1 MKVQKLK
8 SQKGI
13 TLVALVITI
22 VILIILAGITIAQI
36 TGENGLFKRAK
47 QAKQNTLD
55 AQNEENVILADYDN
69 KVNEIVGGATRETET
84 LVSCYPKGTPVVL
97 DEGFSGTN
105 EKKIV
110 APDDGWV
117 VLSMVATEMGGKWY
131 SLIVGNLESAGGVS
145 DWVSQRTSLP
155 CTKGTEITYASWG
168 ANFNAK
174 LTFIPMK

>member
-69 KVNEIVGGATRETET
+69 KVNEIVGGATR
-84 LVSCYPKGTPVVL
+84 
-97 DEGFSGTN
+97 
-105 EKKIV
+105 
-110 APDDGWV
+110 
-117 VLSMVATEMGGKWY
+117 
-131 SLIVGNLESAGGVS
+131 
-145 DWVSQRTSLP
+145 
-155 CTKGTEITYASWG
+155 
-168 ANFNAK
+168 
-174 LTFIPMK
+174 